1 VKIKNSQKIF
11 LHVKLSGQIKF
22 FIKSCVIFSIL
33 SFGFSLTGSAFHADD
48 SSIIGSPLIV
58 SNPSLEHIF
67 GHILFGMIAGAI
79 SLSLRYV
86 FLSGALA
93 LLLDADHLL
102 QFFNVEMISRSVHSF
117 PFAIII
123 AVIMLYVFGKKDYRL
138 AAISFSAIIS
148 HIAFDTWL
156 AGQIYPGST
165 SGFPLLSPFTV
176 EIFRFQGLDWL
187 YLEILA
193 IIIVGIIA
201 ILDRKIS
208 IKNHIEK

>member
-1 VKIKNSQKIF
+1 MKISE
-11 LHVKLSGQIKF
+11 QIKF
-22 FIKSCVIFSIL
+22 FIKSCVIFSVL
-33 SFGFSLTGSAFHADD
+33 SFGFSLTGFLFPDD
-48 SSIIGSPLIV
+48 SYIIGNPLIV
-58 SNPSLEHIF
+58 SNPTLEHIF
-67 GHILFGMIAGAI
+67 GHVAFGMIAGAI

-93 LLLDADHLL
+93 LLVDADHLL
-102 QFFNVEMISRSVHSF
+102 QFLDVEMISRMVHSL

-156 AGQIYPGST
+156 AGQIHPGST
-165 SGFPLLSPFTV
+165 GGFPLFSPITL
-176 EIFRFQGLDWL
+176 EIIRFQGLDWL

-193 IIIVGIIA
+193 VVIIGIIA
-201 ILDRKIS
+201 MLDRKIS
-208 IKNHIEK
+208 IKNYIKK

>member
-1 VKIKNSQKIF
+1 MF
-11 LHVKLSGQIKF
+11 LHVKISEQIKF
-22 FIKSCVIFSIL
+22 FIKTCVIFSVL
-33 SFGFSLTGSAFHADD
+33 SFGFSLTGFTFTND

-67 GHILFGMIAGAI
+67 GHVFFGMIAGAI
-79 SLSLRYV
+79 SLSLRYI

-102 QFFNVEMISRSVHSF
+102 QFLDVEMISRMVHSL

-193 IIIVGIIA
+193 IVIVGIIA

>member
-1 VKIKNSQKIF
+1 MKIKNSQKIF
-11 LHVKLSGQIKF
+11 LDVKLSGQIKF

-33 SFGFSLTGSAFHADD
+33 SFGFSLTGFTFTDD
-48 SSIIGSPLIV
+48 SSIIGNPLIV

-67 GHILFGMIAGAI
+67 GHVLFGMIAGA
-79 SLSLRYV
+79 LSLRLKYV
-86 FLSGALA
+86 FLIGAFA
-93 LLLDADHLL
+93 FLLDADHLL
-102 QFFNVEMISRSVHSF
+102 QFFNVEMISRFVHSF

-148 HIAFDTWL
+148 HIAFDVWFV
-156 AGQIYPGST
+156 GQLYPGST
-165 SGFPLLSPFTV
+165 GGFPLFSPFTV
-176 EIFRFQGLDWL
+176 EIIRFQGLDWL

-193 IIIVGIIA
+193 IAIVGIIA

-208 IKNHIEK
+208 IKNHVEK

>member
-1 VKIKNSQKIF
+1 MF
-11 LHVKLSGQIKF
+11 LHVKMSEQIKF
-22 FIKSCVIFSIL
+22 FIKTCVIFSVL
-33 SFGFSLTGSAFHADD
+33 SFGFSLTGFLFPGD
-48 SSIIGSPLIV
+48 SYVIGNPLIV
-58 SNPSLEHIF
+58 GNPSLEHIF
-67 GHILFGMIAGAI
+67 GHVFFGMIAGAI
-79 SLSLRYV
+79 SLSLRYI

-102 QFFNVEMISRSVHSF
+102 QFFNVEMISRMVHSL

-138 AAISFSAIIS
+138 APISFSAIIA
-148 HIAFDTWL
+148 HIAFDVWL
-156 AGQIYPGST
+156 TGQIFPGSA
-165 SGFPLLSPFTV
+165 SGFPLFSPFTV
-176 EIFRFQGLDWL
+176 EIIKFQGLDWL

-193 IIIVGIIA
+193 IVIVGIIA

>member
-1 VKIKNSQKIF
+1 MF
-11 LHVKLSGQIKF
+11 LHVKISEQIKF
-22 FIKSCVIFSIL
+22 FIKSCAIFSIL
-33 SFGFSLTGSAFHADD
+33 SFCFSLTGFLFPDD
-48 SSIIGSPLIV
+48 SSIIGSPVIV

-67 GHILFGMIAGAI
+67 GHVFFGMIAGAI
-79 SLSLRYV
+79 SLSLRYI

-102 QFFNVEMISRSVHSF
+102 QFFDVEMVSRMIHSL

-123 AVIMLYVFGKKDYRL
+123 GVIMLYVFRKKDYRL

-148 HIAFDTWL
+148 HIAFDVWFT
-156 AGQIYPGST
+156 GQIFPGSA
-165 SGFPLLSPFTV
+165 GMFPFFSPFTV
-176 EIFRFQGLDWL
+176 EIIEFQGLDWL

-193 IIIVGIIA
+193 IAIVGIIA

>member
-1 VKIKNSQKIF
+1 MI
-11 LHVKLSGQIKF
+11 LSKEIKF
-22 FIKSCVIFSIL
+22 FVKACIIFSVL
-33 SFGFSLTGSAFHADD
+33 SFGFSLTGLLFPDDD
-48 SSIIGSPLIV
+48 SFFYAGNPLIV
-58 SNPSLEHIF
+58 SHPSFEHIF
-67 GHILFGMIAGAI
+67 GHLMFGMIAGAI

-102 QFFNVEMISRSVHSF
+102 QFFDVEMISRSVHSF

-148 HIAFDTWL
+148 HIAFDVWFVE
-156 AGQIYPGST
+156 QIYPEGST
-165 SGFPLLSPFTV
+165 AFPLFSPFTTEV
-176 EIFRFQGLDWL
+176 IHLGGLDWL

-193 IIIVGIIA
+193 IVIIGIIVM
-201 ILDRKIS
+201 LKRKIS
-208 IKNHIEK
+208 KKNYVGN

>member
-1 VKIKNSQKIF
+1 MDISK
-11 LHVKLSGQIKF
+11 QIKF

-33 SFGFSLTGSAFHADD
+33 SFGFSLTGFAFHADD
-48 SSIIGSPLIV
+48 SVIIGNPLIV

-67 GHILFGMIAGAI
+67 GHIFFGMIAGAI

-102 QFFNVEMISRSVHSF
+102 QFFDVEMIARMVHSL

-123 AVIMLYVFGKKDYRL
+123 AVIMLYIFGKKDYRL

-148 HIAFDTWL
+148 HIAFDTWYV
-156 AGQIYPGST
+156 GQVHPGST
-165 SGFPLLSPFTV
+165 GGFPLFSPLTL
-176 EIFRFQGLDWL
+176 EIFQLQGLDWL

-193 IIIVGIIA
+193 VVIIGIIA
-201 ILDRKIS
+201 VLDRKIS
-208 IKNHIEK
+208 IKNCIKK

>member
-1 VKIKNSQKIF
+1 MKISE
-11 LHVKLSGQIKF
+11 QIKF
-22 FIKSCVIFSIL
+22 FVKSCVIFSIL
-33 SFGFSLTGSAFHADD
+33 SFGFSLTGFLFPDD
-48 SSIIGSPLIV
+48 SYIIGSPLIV
-58 SNPSLEHIF
+58 SSLTLEHIF
-67 GHILFGMIAGAI
+67 GHLAFGMIAGAI

-93 LLLDADHLL
+93 LLVDADHLL
-102 QFFNVEMISRSVHSF
+102 QFFDVEMISRMVHSL

-156 AGQIYPGST
+156 AGQIHPGST
-165 SGFPLLSPFTV
+165 GGFPLFAPLTL
-176 EIFRFQGLDWL
+176 EIIKFQGLDWL

-193 IIIVGIIA
+193 VVIIGIIA
-201 ILDRKIS
+201 VLDRKIS
-208 IKNHIEK
+208 IKNCIKK

>member
-1 VKIKNSQKIF
+1 MF
-11 LHVKLSGQIKF
+11 LHMDISKQIKF

-33 SFGFSLTGSAFHADD
+33 SFCFSLTGFLFPDD
-48 SSIIGSPLIV
+48 SYIIGSPFIV
-58 SNPSLEHIF
+58 SSPTPEHIL
-67 GHILFGMIAGAI
+67 GHVLFGMIAGAI

-102 QFFNVEMISRSVHSF
+102 QFFDVEMIARMVHSL

-123 AVIMLYVFGKKDYRL
+123 AVIMLYIFGKKDYRL

-148 HIAFDTWL
+148 HIAYDIL
-156 AGQIYPGST
+156 YVGQIYPGST

-193 IIIVGIIA
+193 IVIVGIIA
-201 ILDRKIS
+201 ILSRKIS